1 MPIYQPLE
9 EDYQRIKRRFSL
21 EECRRYT
28 SYMACCLEMEETST
42 ETSDSSEEV
51 DAETTEE
58 TYRQSI
64 EWEKRV
70 DWVKTSPKIQLVKL
84 SNPNSGWQHSP
95 IPLCELVINME
106 MYRKNHPIEK
116 EAAMVVPKSQKNKRR
131 LKATKAAKGQK
142 NKGNENPLWA
152 AKDELEW
159 DTTYS
164 QT

>member
-1 MPIYQPLE
+1 
-9 EDYQRIKRRFSL
+9 
-21 EECRRYT
+21 
-28 SYMACCLEMEETST
+28 MEP
-42 ETSDSSEEV
+42 SDSSEEV
-51 DAETTEE
+51 DAETAEE

-70 DWVKTSPKIQLVKL
+70 DWVKNSPKIQLVKS
-84 SNPNSGWQHSP
+84 SNPKGGWQHSP

-106 MYRKNHPIEK
+106 MYRKNHPIHK
-116 EAAMVVPKSQKNKRR
+116 EESKVAPKSQKPKRR
-131 LKATKAAKGQK
+131 VKATKATKGQK

-164 QT
+164 ST